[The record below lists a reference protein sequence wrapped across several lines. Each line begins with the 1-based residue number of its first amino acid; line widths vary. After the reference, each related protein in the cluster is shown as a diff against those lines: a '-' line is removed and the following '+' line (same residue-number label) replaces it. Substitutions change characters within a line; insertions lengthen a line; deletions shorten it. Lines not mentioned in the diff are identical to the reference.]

1 MKHLKTIIY
10 ELKYFLL
17 LWSTQSLSTLGSA
30 MTNFALIVWA
40 YQEKESALMAAL
52 LSVCSYAPYVLI
64 SIFAGALSD
73 RWNKKYVM
81 LVSDT
86 CAAICTVTVLILL
99 QLGKME
105 IWHLYILNAL
115 NGLMNTF
122 QQPASDVAVSLLTPQ
137 QHYQKV
143 SGMRTFGNSLN
154 SILAPIFATALVSF
168 AGIQTVITFDL
179 ATFAV
184 AAGTLLFGIK
194 LPQMRAPE
202 GHKERVL
209 QAAQNGLHYL
219 KTHRGILDLILFLA
233 AINFT
238 ASVYHAA
245 LPALLLSAHG
255 GGEYAYGM
263 VNMVSGIAMLA
274 GSVLVTMLP
283 APKSRVQVICN
294 TLLLAMGTENFFLAF
309 GKSVSVWSV
318 GAILGWIAIPLMNA
332 NMDVLFRSSI
342 PITMQGRVY
351 AARNTLQF
359 FTIPLGYAIGGLA
372 VDHIFEPFMAAQ
384 PPTSVLSMIF
394 GIGKGSGAAMLFF
407 ILGVLGSVTCLV
419 FRKDRN
425 IWRLEKQSESN
436 GGT

>member
-1 MKHLKTIIY
+1 MKQLKTTIH

-17 LWSTQSLSTLGSA
+17 LWSTQSFSTLGSA
-30 MTNFALIVWA
+30 MTNFALVVWA
-40 YQEKESALMAAL
+40 YQEKGSALMAAL
-52 LSVCSYAPYVLI
+52 LSVCSYAPYVLM

-86 CAAICTVTVLILL
+86 CAAVCTVAVLILL
-99 QLGKME
+99 QLGKLE

-143 SGMRTFGNSLN
+143 SGMRTFSNSLN
-154 SILAPIFATALVSF
+154 SILAPVFATALFSF
-168 AGIQTVITFDL
+168 AGIQTVIAFDL

-184 AAGTLLFGIK
+184 AAAMLMFGVK
-194 LPQMRAPE
+194 MPQMQKIE
-202 GHKERVL
+202 EHKERLL
-209 QAAQNGLHYL
+209 QAARNGLHYL

-238 ASVYHAA
+238 ASVYSAA
-245 LPALLLSAHG
+245 LPALLLSVQG
-255 GGEYAYGM
+255 GGKYAYGM

-283 APKSRVQVICN
+283 APKSRVRVICN
-294 TLLLAMGTENFFLAF
+294 TLLLSMGTENFFLAF
-309 GKSVSVWSV
+309 GKSVPAWCI

-332 NMDVLFRSSI
+332 NMDVLLRSSI

-372 VDHIFEPFMAAQ
+372 VDYFFEPFMAAQ
-384 PPTSVLSMIF
+384 LPTSVFSHLF
-394 GIGKGSGAAMLFF
+394 GIGKGSGAALLFF
-407 ILGVLGSVTCLV
+407 LLGVLGSMTCLV

-425 IWRLEKQSESN
+425 VWRLERQSKSN
-436 GGT
+436 SGI